1 MHFLNG
7 ARVSKKCLF
16 THEGAILKSKW
27 KKSFYFLEDDIFLF
41 WQDFEQKKIRS
52 NVC

>member
-16 THEGAILKSKW
+16 THEGAIYKVSE
-27 KKSFYFLEDDIFLF
+27 KKSFYLDDIFLF
-41 WQDFEQKKIRS
+41 WQAFQQ
-52 NVC
+52 